1 MKNLKSISILFAL
14 FSIVGCASA
23 THAPN
28 VTKGEFADVPYVTR
42 SKTYFMKQPT
52 AEALAAAKAEGVTT
66 VINLRTAE
74 EMKDVKFDA
83 AATAKTQGLNYYH
96 IPVDAKAA
104 TVSKE
109 TLAQIEDTYMKH
121 HSKGEKVIVHCASG
135 QRAAGWFAYH
145 IKTRHQETTD
155 NALKEAA
162 EVGLERPD
170 LVEKVKAAIQ

>member
-1 MKNLKSISILFAL
+1 
-14 FSIVGCASA
+14 
-23 THAPN
+23 
-28 VTKGEFADVPYVTR
+28 
-42 SKTYFMKQPT
+42 
-52 AEALAAAKAEGVTT
+52 
-66 VINLRTAE
+66 
-74 EMKDVKFDA
+74 
-83 AATAKTQGLNYYH
+83 
-96 IPVDAKAA
+96 
-104 TVSKE
+104 
-109 TLAQIEDTYMKH
+109 MKH